1 MPELPEVE
9 TVCQALRDT
18 ISGEK
23 IESVWNSG
31 KTMRWP
37 IPESLGEQISGA
49 MITGIRRRGKYVLM
63 DLEAA
68 GKPSLTML
76 VHLGMSGSVRITALN
91 RAEDKTGKGEKP
103 HDHLVLI
110 TSGGTSG
117 NSRHHVVLN
126 DPRRFGGIALCA
138 RGEEIHHPL
147 LKNMGIEPLG
157 NEMNGPF
164 LHEAMAAKK
173 TSIKAAL
180 LDQRIIAGIGNIYAS
195 EALFRAGISPRRQAG
210 NIGPER
216 AGRLAH
222 AIIEVLKDAI
232 ADGGTSLRDHIQPGG
247 EIGYFVQRLDVYGRD
262 GETCH
267 RCESPVRMIR
277 QAGRASF
284 YCPSCQR

>member
-18 ISGEK
+18 TTGEK
-23 IESVWNSG
+23 IVSVWNSG

-37 IPESLGEQISGA
+37 IPENLGEQISGA
-49 MITGIRRRGKYVLM
+49 VITGIRRRGKYVLM
-63 DLEAA
+63 DLEVTER
-68 GKPSLTML
+68 PSLTML
-76 VHLGMSGSVRITALN
+76 IHLGMSGSVRITALN
-91 RAEDKTGKGEKP
+91 REEDKRAEGEKP
-103 HDHLVLI
+103 HDHLVLM
-110 TSGGTSG
+110 TRDGTKGKSG
-117 NSRHHVVLN
+117 HHVVLN
-126 DPRRFGGIALCA
+126 DPRRFGGIALC
-138 RGEEIHHPL
+138 RKGDEIHHPL
-147 LKNMGIEPLG
+147 LKTMGIEPLG
-157 NEMNGPF
+157 NAMNGPF
-164 LHEAMAAKK
+164 VHEAMAAKK

-195 EALFRAGISPRRQAG
+195 EALFRAGISPRRQAR

-222 AIIEVLKDAI
+222 AIVDVLKDAI
-232 ADGGTSLRDHIQPGG
+232 ADGGTSLRDHVQPGG

-262 GETCH
+262 GETCR
-267 RCESPVRMIR
+267 RCGGQVRMIR